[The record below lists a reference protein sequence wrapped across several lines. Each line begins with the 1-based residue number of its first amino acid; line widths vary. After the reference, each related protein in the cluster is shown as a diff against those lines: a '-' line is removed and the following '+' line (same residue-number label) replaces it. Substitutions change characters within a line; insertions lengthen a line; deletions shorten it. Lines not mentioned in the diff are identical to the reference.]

1 MRSRTLSRSIW
12 TVAAAAWIAWAVP
25 AAGAMRCDLPLL
37 PGQPF
42 TVAWPGAVD
51 LDADGLK
58 QAVDYA
64 TSHNAY
70 SVRVYR
76 HNCLAAK
83 SSLDVLT
90 ENVPN
95 NVWSATKGVVSMLA
109 GRAEKLGKL
118 QLDDPIGK

>member
-1 MRSRTLSRSIW
+1 MQHRPNHRFAWIAVALA
-12 TVAAAAWIAWAVP
+12 VAAAGAAP
-25 AAGAMRCDLPLL
+25 AAATMRCELPLL

-51 LDADGLK
+51 LDAAALK

-64 TSHNAY
+64 AAHNSY

-83 SSLDVLT
+83 SSLDMLT

-95 NVWSATKGVVSMLA
+95 NVWSTTKGVVSMLA

-118 QLDDPIGK
+118 SLDDP